1 MGTQAACQENAR
13 STEAWRHGMP
23 DIRKKRVN
31 SIARHMPEARD
42 EHVSKEASSSAGQ
55 CQEEHAQNV
64 QEAYKKHASS
74 PPGERKKHARSMP
87 EACTP
92 GACHQPD
99 TRQKHA
105 MNKSANRQEG
115 GTQPSMQDNGRM
127 STPPPREHKK
137 LPGAC
142 YQHVAR
148 HARSTH

>member
-1 MGTQAACQENAR
+1 MGTQAACQENTR

-87 EACTP
+87 EAC
-92 GACHQPD
+92 QE
-99 TRQKHA
+99 HA
-105 MNKSANRQEG
+105 RQEHA
-115 GTQPSMQDNGRM
+115 TSQI
-127 STPPPREHKK
+127 
-137 LPGAC
+137 
-142 YQHVAR
+142 
-148 HARSTH
+148 HARSTQ

>member
-13 STEAWRHGMP
+13 STESCRHGMP
-23 DIRKKRVN
+23 DIRKKRAK

-87 EACTP
+87 EAC
-92 GACHQPD
+92 QE
-99 TRQKHA
+99 HA
-105 MNKSANRQEG
+105 RQEHA
-115 GTQPSMQDNGRM
+115 TSQI
-127 STPPPREHKK
+127 
-137 LPGAC
+137 
-142 YQHVAR
+142 
-148 HARSTH
+148 HARSTQ